1 MADNSQGDLSE
12 RVPGLRGLS
21 ARSRQLVLLILAL
34 IVMLGLGVLLF
45 FNSLPSAGRSAA
57 PGASASVSSVDP
69 GDPSGPGASAPPD
82 DQPGSASGSAEPS
95 ESAAPEPSGPSTT
108 EGEQGP
114 VSVPTGGELEP
125 AEEKRVTTLINTVV
139 PTWSEADFASE
150 PGTSGDDR
158 EARDLTRKWVAG
170 WRNED
175 QVTANFTNA
184 STARFTE
191 IWGGAIQMA
200 ATVSDAKIIS
210 AKLVDNYGAES
221 YWTVDVERTVT
232 APGVKQIEQMTW
244 YFMIKNGADGPL
256 LDEFYLPSDLATD
269 DHQHEGGHD
278 G

>member
-1 MADNSQGDLSE
+1 MADNPQGDFSE

-21 ARSRQLVLLILAL
+21 ARNRQLALLILAL

-45 FNSLPSAGRSAA
+45 LNSIPSAGRSAT
-57 PGASASVSSVDP
+57 PGTSASVSSVDP
-69 GDPSGPGASAPPD
+69 GDPTGPGVSVPPD
-82 DQPGSASGSAEPS
+82 DQPGSGSGSAEPS
-95 ESAAPEPSGPSTT
+95 RSTTPEPSGPD
-108 EGEQGP
+108 GQQGP
-114 VSVPTGGELEP
+114 VSVPTGELEP
-125 AEEKRVTTLINTVV
+125 ADEKRVTTLINTVV

-175 QVTANFTNA
+175 QVTQRFTNA
-184 STARFTE
+184 STTRFTE

-210 AKLVDNYGAES
+210 AKLIDNYGAES

-232 APGVKQIEQMTW
+232 APGVKQTEQVTW
-244 YFMIKNGADGPL
+244 YFMIKNGAEGPL
-256 LDEFYLPSDLATD
+256 LDEFYLPSDLAPD
-269 DHQHEGGHD
+269 DHHHEGGHD